1 MATKTLQFKP
11 FVMPLK
17 WRSFEDSAKWVTVG
31 GGTNAQTGEGTG
43 RHFQID
49 DKTGKILK
57 GGGESM
63 KGKTLKEAFN
73 DPAKL
78 SERQKTGR
86 KIAEAGAKK
95 HGGDE
100 REYRNLGTKT
110 GQSDHF
116 ANKYLKTGDIPEGH
130 LRDAV
135 DIVARAKKIPNL
147 PNNIKAAIERIE
159 DFKSPEWDSKS
170 TSAKTLDVF
179 AVQDYTKVL
188 NDFLEK
194 NEKTIQ
200 PPQAPAA

>member
-135 DIVARAKKIPNL
+135 SGGKPDEYSNKESIKEKIINPSDSDIVDYNARDRLATIKISEGIYQIIV
-147 PNNIKAAIERIE
+147 IKVRAI
-159 DFKSPEWDSKS
+159 
-170 TSAKTLDVF
+170 F
-179 AVQDYTKVL
+179 AQ
-188 NDFLEK
+188 
-194 NEKTIQ
+194 
-200 PPQAPAA
+200 